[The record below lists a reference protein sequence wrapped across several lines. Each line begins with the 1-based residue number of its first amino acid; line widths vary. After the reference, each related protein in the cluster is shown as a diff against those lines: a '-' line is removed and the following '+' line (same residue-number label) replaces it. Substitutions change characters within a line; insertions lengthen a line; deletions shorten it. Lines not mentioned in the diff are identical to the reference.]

1 MKFLKITLGLL
12 VIVVALAAY
21 KADTIMKPDAELGS
35 TAPAVAFTA
44 LDDSAVSLESLR
56 GKVVLLD
63 FWSST

>member
-1 MKFLKITLGLL
+1 MRILKITLGLL
-12 VIVVALAAY
+12 VIVVALATY

-35 TAPAVAFTA
+35 IAPAVAFTA
-44 LDDSAVSLESLR
+44 LDDSAVPLASLR